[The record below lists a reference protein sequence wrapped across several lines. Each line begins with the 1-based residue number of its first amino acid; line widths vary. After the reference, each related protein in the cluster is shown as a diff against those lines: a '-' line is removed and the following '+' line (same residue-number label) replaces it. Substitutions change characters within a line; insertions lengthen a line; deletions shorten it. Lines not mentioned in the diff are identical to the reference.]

1 MVTDIN
7 SSYTSPAGKE
17 FTLIAG
23 RFAGITPGSRVLD
36 AGCGYGAG
44 ICNLVENFRCQAT
57 AIDTNI
63 DNLKVAEEKADKKR
77 ISHLINFVEGDVLSE
92 LKEDDKF
99 DLILAEGGI
108 LSLLGREKGLDFF
121 SKHLN
126 PSGWIAFSDLIMLT
140 NEANIPDDVLH
151 IFDHKRYNYES
162 ESSYRKL
169 LKNIGF
175 EIQLMSLV
183 PPSGWDNYYAHMS
196 RRIEDESGF
205 FADRQ
210 IKQIFHREIDIFY
223 RLEGF
228 RYVGYLFSMVRKKDL

>member
-36 AGCGYGAG
+36 AGCGFGAG
-44 ICNLVENFRCQAT
+44 ISNLAENFRCQAT
-57 AIDTNI
+57 AIDING
-63 DNLKVAEEKADKKR
+63 DNLKIAKASAEGRKV
-77 ISHLINFVEGDVLSE
+77 SHLINFVEGDVLESIPQDE
-92 LKEDDKF
+92 KY

-108 LSLLGREKGLDFF
+108 LSILGREKGLEFF
-121 SKHLN
+121 NKHLA
-126 PSGWIAFSDLIMLT
+126 PSGWLAFSDLIMLT
-140 NEANIPDDVLH
+140 NEANIPNDVLH
-151 IFDHKRYNYES
+151 IFDHKQYQYES
-162 ESSYRKL
+162 ENSYRKIL
-169 LKNIGF
+169 NRAGF

-210 IKQIFHREIDIFY
+210 VKQVFHREIDIFY

-228 RYVGYLFSMVRKKDL
+228 RYIGYLFTMVRKRDI